1 MSGDLGKPCTLN
13 MVIAALGGEGGG
25 VLTNWLIEAAERE
38 DWYCQSTSLAGV
50 AQRTG
55 ATIYYL
61 EFIRRDENKPPPVM
75 SLFPAQGDIDVA
87 VASEIAEAG
96 RMISRGFVSPDRT
109 TLITSDHRVYGIT
122 EKSATTDGTVNDQVI
137 GEIAARYSARY
148 VHFDMQEIVRRHNTV
163 VSAAL
168 LGAIAGANVL
178 PFAVQTLRDIVS
190 LGRGGEANLAAFEES
205 AKIAANAGVVVVE
218 PEKPAVFSLP
228 KATTETGRRL
238 LPRIAALPDSLHP
251 LLIECAERLVAYQD
265 IDYAELWLK
274 RVKSMAELDSCT
286 LTHQLTREYARYLAL
301 WMCFEDI
308 PRVAQLK
315 VRPDRFAEIQQ
326 EVKAAPDQPLQ
337 VTEFFHPRVEEI
349 AALLPERIGRG
360 LLSSAF
366 WSKQLSR
373 LLGARKL
380 RTDSLMVYL
389 TLRFLAGLRRMRR
402 VTLGYAHENHMIETW
417 SAAVLSAAAV
427 DQQAAI
433 ALAECGRM
441 VKGYGDTRHRTTNR
455 LLRIVSEYNRR
466 QLTAGQI
473 VALRDAAM
481 LDDTAPPFDA
491 ALDALNSAL

>member
-1 MSGDLGKPCTLN
+1 MSSTIGAPCTLN

-61 EFIRRDENKPPPVM
+61 EFIRKDRDKPAPVM

-122 EKSATTDGTVNDQVI
+122 EKSATTDGTINHEIV

-148 VHFDMQEIVRRHNTV
+148 IHFDMQEIVRRHNTV

-178 PFAVQTLRDIVS
+178 PFAMQTLRDIVS
-190 LGRGGEANLAAFEES
+190 LGRGGAANLAAFEES
-205 AKIAANAGVVVVE
+205 AGIAANEGVMVVE
-218 PEKPAVFSLP
+218 PVQPAVFSLP
-228 KATTETGRRL
+228 HATTDAGRRL
-238 LPRIAALPDSLHP
+238 LPRIAALPDVLHP
-251 LLIECAERLVAYQD
+251 MLLECAERLLAFQD
-265 IDYAELWLK
+265 VDYAELWLK
-274 RVKSMAELDSCT
+274 RVKLVAEYDTCT
-286 LTHQLTREYARYLAL
+286 TEHRLTGEYARYLAL

-315 VRPDRFAEIQQ
+315 IRPDRFAEIQQ
-326 EVKAAPDQPLQ
+326 EVKAEPDQPLQ
-337 VTEFFHPRVEEI
+337 VTEFFHPRIEEV
-349 AALLPERIGRG
+349 AALMPERMGRG
-360 LLSSAF
+360 LLASTF
-366 WSKQLSR
+366 WCRQLSR
-373 LLGARKL
+373 FLGPRKL
-380 RTDSLMVYL
+380 RTDTLTIYL
-389 TLRFLAGLRRMRR
+389 TLRFLASLRRMRR
-402 VTLGYAHENHMIETW
+402 MTFGYAHENQMIETW
-417 SAAVLSAAAV
+417 SAAVLSAAAA

-433 ALAECGRM
+433 ALAESGRM
-441 VKGYGDTRHRTTNR
+441 VKGYGDTRHRTTSR
-455 LLRIVSEYNRR
+455 LLRIVTEYSSRR
-466 QLTAGQI
+466 LSADEIIT
-473 VALRDAAM
+473 LREAAM

-491 ALDALNSAL
+491 ALAALKH

>member
-1 MSGDLGKPCTLN
+1 MSGDLGAPCTLN

-25 VLTNWLIEAAERE
+25 VLTSWLIEAAERE

-61 EFIRRDENKPPPVM
+61 EFIRRDHNKPAPVM

-122 EKSATTDGTVNDQVI
+122 EKSATTDGTIDHEVI
-137 GEIAARYSARY
+137 GEIAAQYSARY
-148 VHFDMQEIVRRHNTV
+148 VHFDMEEIVRRHNTV

-178 PFAVQTLRDIVS
+178 PFAMQTLRDIIS

-205 AKIAANAGVVVVE
+205 ASIAANGGVVVIE
-218 PEKPAVFSLP
+218 PEKPVSFSLP
-228 KATTETGRRL
+228 KATTATGRRL

-251 LLIECAERLVAYQD
+251 ILLECAERLIAYQD

-274 RVKSMAELDSCT
+274 RVKLMAEYDTCT
-286 LTHQLTREYARYLAL
+286 TTHQLTREYARYLAL

-326 EVKAAPDQPLQ
+326 EVRAAKDQPLQ
-337 VTEFFHPRVEEI
+337 VTEFFHPRIEEV
-349 AALLPERIGRG
+349 AALLPERVGRA

-366 WSKQLSR
+366 FSKQLSR

-380 RTDSLMVYL
+380 RTDSLTVYL
-389 TLRFLAGLRRMRR
+389 SLRFLAGLRRIRLI
-402 VTLGYAHENHMIETW
+402 TLGYAHENQMIEAW
-417 SAAVLSAAAV
+417 SAAVLSAAAI

-433 ALAECGRM
+433 SLAECGRM
-441 VKGYGDTRHRTTNR
+441 VKGYGDTRHRTTSR
-455 LLRIVSEYNRR
+455 LLRIVTEYNVRG
-466 QLTAGQI
+466 LAGSQI
-473 VALRDAAM
+473 TALRDAAM
-481 LDDTAPPFDA
+481 LDETAPPFEA
-491 ALDALNSAL
+491 ALAALNG